1 MRPAPSLRI
10 LFTSPSLRVPGIL
23 QSRFLDRIGG
33 SNRVRE
39 SLSDALS
46 DGSRGVTAKIRWLP
60 HAVSDLE
67 DHYEEGRPRWIH
79 CTPLLG
85 QNGSVGVWMIVL
97 VDEKE
102 HITPHRRFRQA
113 PPIPNDIRGN
123 NLAQTSRPYQ
133 TPRFDD
139 FGNET
144 SSYSQS
150 SRGASPYANGYANGN
165 GVSRHLDA
173 LRNPSSPHRAQSPMS
188 YDQRGLRSA
197 GSSVKDY
204 VNGPQASVDSFRI

>member
-1 MRPAPSLRI
+1 VRPAPSLRI

-33 SNRVRE
+33 SNRVRD
-39 SLSDALS
+39 SLSDALA

-60 HAVSDLE
+60 HAVPDLE
-67 DHYEEGRPRWIH
+67 DANEEGRPRWIH

-85 QNGSVGVWMIVL
+85 QNGSVGVWMVVL

-102 HITPHRRFRQA
+102 HSAPHRRFRQA

-123 NLAQTSRPYQ
+123 NLAQPSRPYQ
-133 TPRFDD
+133 TPRFDEHSND
-139 FGNET
+139 G
-144 SSYSQS
+144 SSYSP
-150 SRGASPYANGYANGN
+150 SRGASPYANGN
-165 GVSRHLDA
+165 GVSRHFDA

-188 YDQRGLRSA
+188 YEQRGIRSA
-197 GSSVKDY
+197 ASSVKDY